1 MNILTDKIDFAEF
14 SFTQLCETDFEFN
27 TFFEIIFCKKGKV
40 NIEFINGT
48 ISAYEG
54 EAVLIFPFVIHRFK
68 GEDFCAEKMVF
79 CKKTLNTFF
88 ANKYFDTSIS
98 NLEKLPYRKI
108 NYTFSNDI
116 EKMLENEK
124 FFVAA
129 ELLYIFNEQTGIAEI
144 KKRESSL
151 FLDMTDYID
160 KNLQKH
166 ISTSDL
172 AKKFGLTTS
181 HIGYIF
187 KNEIGM
193 SPVTYITNV
202 KMAQAAKML
211 TDTKKSIKHICNDCG
226 FNSAIYFNNLF
237 KDAFGITPKRYQ
249 ERFCVW

>member
-1 MNILTDKIDFAEF
+1 MLDSE
-14 SFTQLCETDFEFN
+14 
-27 TFFEIIFCKKGKV
+27 KG
-40 NIEFINGT
+40 
-48 ISAYEG
+48 
-54 EAVLIFPFVIHRFK
+54 
-68 GEDFCAEKMVF
+68 
-79 CKKTLNTFF
+79 
-88 ANKYFDTSIS
+88 
-98 NLEKLPYRKI
+98 
-108 NYTFSNDI
+108 
-116 EKMLENEK
+116 
-124 FFVAA
+124 FVAA

-151 FLDMTDYID
+151 FLDI
-160 KNLQKH
+160 
-166 ISTSDL
+166 SDL